1 MAKMKSKE
9 RCTHVNLTVVLVV
22 GFLFPGLGLSQDRPP
37 LVDQM
42 GWADT
47 LLVNGKIYKGA
58 KLTGLI
64 KGRCDKC
71 FHDFEQNLAPAG
83 EIVKCPKCQNE
94 GMGE

>member
-1 MAKMKSKE
+1 MVEGNQEENKQEENKPEENKTEQTETKE
-9 RCTHVNLTVVLVV
+9 TKKVFR
-22 GFLFPGLGLSQDRPP
+22 G
-37 LVDQM
+37 
-42 GWADT
+42 
-47 LLVNGKIYKGA
+47 LVNGKIYKGA